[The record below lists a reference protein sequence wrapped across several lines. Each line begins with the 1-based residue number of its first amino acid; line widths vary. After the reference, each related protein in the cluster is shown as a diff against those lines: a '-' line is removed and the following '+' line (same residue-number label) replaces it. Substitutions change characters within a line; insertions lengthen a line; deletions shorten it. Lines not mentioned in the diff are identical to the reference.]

1 MKNRVKYVDFLIDCA
16 ANMDGFGVDKDTNKP
31 RLCKDMNCVNNCK
44 FQHSLSTSCT
54 EFRKKWLDEDVDEWA
69 DFRDLK
75 RGDIIML
82 SVSGLWYPV
91 IFVRF
96 DEFGLRYSRSI
107 DNRGDFVCEVGFED
121 NPRYV
126 KKCLRRE
133 YYEQ

>member
-1 MKNRVKYVDFLIDCA
+1 MKNREKYINFLDDCLVS
-16 ANMDGFGVDKDTNKP
+16 GSHFGVNEAINQP
-31 RLCKDMNCVNNCK
+31 ILCAEMECSNCK
-44 FQHSLSTSCT
+44 FFCTGGSCD
-54 EFRKKWLDEDVDEWA
+54 RNRRKWLDQECDEWA

-82 SVSGLWYPV
+82 SVSGMWYPV

-107 DNRGDFVCEVGFED
+107 DNRGDFVCEVGFEEHP
-121 NPRYV
+121 NHV

>member
-1 MKNRVKYVDFLIDCA
+1 MKNREKYNDFLIDCFV
-16 ANMDGFGVDKDTNKP
+16 DGEHFGVDVNTNKP
-31 RLCKDMNCVNNCK
+31 SRCKDIHCTNCK
-44 FQHSLSTSCT
+44 FHCDLEPCIIDAKAWI
-54 EFRKKWLDEDVDEWA
+54 EEEADEWA
-69 DFRDLK
+69 DFKDLK

-82 SVSGLWYPV
+82 SVSGMWYPV

-107 DNRGDFVCEVGFED
+107 DNRGDFVCEVGFEEHP
-121 NPRYV
+121 NHV

>member
-1 MKNRVKYVDFLIDCA
+1 MKNREKYKEFLDDCLVDHV
-16 ANMDGFGVDKDTNKP
+16 GFGVDKDSNKP
-31 RLCKDMNCVNNCK
+31 YPCDKLDCTSDCK
-44 FQHSLSTSCT
+44 FYCACGPCNGS
-54 EFRKKWLDEDVDEWA
+54 RRNWLDQECDDWA

-107 DNRGDFVCEVGFED
+107 DNRGDFVCEVGFEEH
-121 NPRYV
+121 PKHV
-126 KKCLRRE
+126 KKCLKNDIC
-133 YYEQ
+133 